1 MSYKEISD
9 KMYEG
14 YENHTI
20 GSIEMNVTNSL
31 VNIIVTIEF
40 NQI

>member
-9 KMYEG
+9 KMNEG

-20 GSIEMNVTNSL
+20 GSIVMNAINSRAHR
-31 VNIIVTIEF
+31 IVTIEF